1 MLPFSYAVRNL
12 FRSKSRLLQTIGGSA
27 AVVLLVMVA
36 VAINHGMKR
45 VLAASG
51 SEYNII
57 LIGAGSE
64 ESIQR
69 SEVAE
74 RAAGIAESGIP
85 GIHEALGV
93 RAVSGEIQY
102 MSYLSLAD
110 GRRTQG
116 LFRGVTPQALL
127 VHPQVRLLEGAFPSS
142 GQIMLGR
149 YAWRKLGLGEGDLK
163 TGGSITV
170 DGQKLEISGIFVA
183 PGTVLES
190 EIWATLGDLKVIA
203 KRDTLSCVVVRLDDP
218 ADFAEADL
226 FAKQR
231 LDLELSALRES
242 DYYARLSAFFKPL
255 RAMTWITAALIAA
268 GALFGGVNTLYAA
281 FASRVRE
288 MATLQAIGFRRGPL
302 LLSLVQESTLACLIG
317 TLIASILAM
326 MWLDGRTIPFSIG
339 AFTIEIGPGV
349 ATTGLLTG
357 ILLGLLGALPAG
369 RDQRCEP
376 FGGGRSGPDRG
387 NDLRPADVLGH
398 SGFAARENASQPG

>member
-51 SEYNII
+51 SEHNVI

-85 GIHEALGV
+85 GIHEALGL

-102 MSYLSLAD
+102 MSYLSLPD

-127 VHPQVRLLEGAFPSS
+127 VHPQVRLMEGAFPSA

-149 YAWRKLGLGEGDLK
+149 YAWRKLGLREGDLK
-163 TGGSITV
+163 TGGAITV
-170 DGQKLEISGIFVA
+170 DGQPLEISGVFAA

-190 EIWATLGDLKVIA
+190 EIWATLGDMKVIA

-218 ADFAEADL
+218 VDYAEADL

-288 MATLQAIGFRRGPL
+288 MATLQAIGYRRGPL

-317 TLIASILAM
+317 TLIASIVAM

-339 AFTIEIGPGV
+339 AFTIGIGPGV

-357 ILLGLLGALPAG
+357 ILLGLLGALPPAI
-369 RDQRCEP
+369 RCLKP
-376 FGGGRSGPDRG
+376 PLPSA
-387 NDLRPADVLGH
+387 LRM
-398 SGFAARENASQPG
+398 S